1 MNHLIESKSGRPERT
16 RTADL
21 YRVNVAPAN
30 DLRTRSLIPKDLTGE
45 MPCAHRAHLR
55 MPLPNRAHSV
65 LTKSAEVQA

>member
-1 MNHLIESKSGRPERT
+1 MLQVVESKSGRPVETRT
-16 RTADL
+16 RDL

-65 LTKSAEVQA
+65 LTGGVACG